1 LVFPDRT
8 ILLSLA
14 HPDDE
19 SFIAAGVTCK
29 YRNNGVRVVLVTATL
44 GEEGKVGDPAVCARE
59 DLPKVREAEL
69 MAAAR
74 LIGVEKVHQ
83 LGYHDRQLE
92 KTPYLEIRERLVT
105 LIRTYRPQIV
115 ISFDPNGTN
124 LHPDHI
130 AISRF
135 TADAIAAAADPRW
148 FETNSRSHLVQR
160 FLWTTPVPFWELAR
174 SGKMASQPGVD
185 FMIDIQ
191 PWISVKI
198 SALKTHKTQHL
209 SIDRI
214 FFSAGDPEPSLR
226 YEVFRQA
233 WGPALTHHPS
243 DDLFE
248 GIGTGISRAESQFPP
263 QSLP

>member
-1 LVFPDRT
+1 
-8 ILLSLA
+8 LSLA

-19 SFIAAGVTCK
+19 SFIAAGVASK
-29 YRNNGVRVVLVTATL
+29 YTAEGVCVVLVTATL
-44 GEEGKVGDPAVCARE
+44 GEEGKVGSPAVCTRE
-59 DLPKVREAEL
+59 DLPKVREVEL

-74 LIGVEKVHQ
+74 LIGIEKVHQ

-92 KTPYLEIRERLVT
+92 KIPHLEIRERLVT

-135 TADAIAAAADPRW
+135 TSDAIAAAADPRW
-148 FETNSRSHLVQR
+148 FETSGESHLVQR
-160 FLWTTPVPFWELAR
+160 LLWTTPVPFWELAR
-174 SGKMASQPGVD
+174 SGKMTSQPGVD
-185 FMIDIQ
+185 FVIDIQ
-191 PWISVKI
+191 PWVLVKI
-198 SALKTHKTQHL
+198 SALKTHKTQHR

-243 DDLFE
+243 DDLSD
-248 GIGTGISRAESQFPP
+248 GIGNNISRIESQFP
-263 QSLP
+263 L

>member
-1 LVFPDRT
+1 MVSSDKT
-8 ILLSLA
+8 ILLSFA

-19 SFIAAGVTCK
+19 SFIAAGVTRK
-29 YRNNGVRVVLVTATL
+29 YTSQGVRVLLVTATL
-44 GEEGKVGDPAVCARE
+44 GEEGKVGSPAVCTRE
-59 DLPKVREAEL
+59 DLPKVRETEL
-69 MAAAR
+69 LAAAR
-74 LIGVEKVHQ
+74 LIGIEKVHQ

-92 KTPYLEIRERLVT
+92 KAPHLEIREKLVT

-124 LHPDHI
+124 LHPDHM

-135 TADAIAAAADPRW
+135 TTDAVAAAADPRW
-148 FETNSRSHLVQR
+148 FKTIGQPHLVQR
-160 FLWTTPVPFWELAR
+160 LLWTTPVPFWELVR
-174 SGKMASQPGVD
+174 GGEMAFQAGVD

-191 PWISVKI
+191 PWVSIKI
-198 SALKTHKTQHL
+198 NALKMHKTQHL

-233 WGPALTHHPS
+233 WGPALAHLPS
-243 DDLFE
+243 CDLFE
-248 GIGTGISRAESQFPP
+248 G
-263 QSLP
+263 L